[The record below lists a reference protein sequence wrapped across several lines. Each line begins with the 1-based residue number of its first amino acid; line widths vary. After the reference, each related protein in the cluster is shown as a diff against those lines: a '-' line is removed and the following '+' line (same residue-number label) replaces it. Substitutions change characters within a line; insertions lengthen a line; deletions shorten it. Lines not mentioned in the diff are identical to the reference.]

1 MPQTILSIEGNIG
14 SGKSTLV
21 SHLSNI
27 MGKIVIFLQE
37 PVDEWKT
44 IKDIKGETMLEK
56 FYKNQTNYAFA
67 FQMMAFISRLAL
79 LKKTLMENPDAI
91 IITERCLNTDREVF
105 AKMLYDSGKIEEVEY
120 LIYLRWF
127 DTFTA
132 EFPISKYIY
141 LKTTPEISHTRMLSR
156 NRKGETISIEY
167 LRECHLYHENWLT
180 SSTIASQVITID
192 ATGDKDNI
200 EMWGKKVIELLLS

>member
-200 EMWGKKVIELLLS
+200 EMWGKIVIELLLS

>member
-79 LKKTLMENPDAI
+79 LKKTLIENPDAI
-91 IITERCLNTDREVF
+91 IVTERCLNTDREVF

>member
-200 EMWGKKVIELLLS
+200 EM

>member
-132 EFPISKYIY
+132 EFPISKYNY